1 MLRSRPFDG
10 EGDFP
15 ALRAFLV
22 SLRSQVGPA
31 CWHVGD
37 LTWRTFLHGIHHDL
51 SRTVRLWED
60 EKGILGFGILTPPRR
75 GKDPSR
81 RVAHFDLQVAPR
93 TRGRGVEEAIVAWAE
108 SASREMEEPGEAV
121 AARVLVAEF
130 VYEDEA
136 SPIRSLEELGF
147 RRGDWEGTLL
157 SRPLDAPTETPS
169 LPDGFALRAMGGEG
183 EISERAA
190 AHREAFHPSRVTDE
204 HYLRLFRMSE
214 YRRAL
219 DLVAVSPEAA
229 IASFAIIWKDE
240 VNREVEFE
248 PVGTRPAFQRRGLGS
263 AVLYEGLR
271 RAKALG
277 ARSAVVGPVDL
288 RDEPALRLY
297 ESVGFVRRA
306 SGVELVRHRPP
317 SGHPGLGLYT
327 RPPSDDRARE
337 SSDEKSNSDR

>member
-60 EKGILGFGILTPPRR
+60 EDGILGFGILTPPRR
-75 GKDPSR
+75 GKDPSH

-93 TRGRGVEEAIVAWAE
+93 TRGRGVEEAIVAWAQRT
-108 SASREMEEPGEAV
+108 SREMEEPGEPV
-121 AARVLVAEF
+121 SGRDLVAELA
-130 VYEDEA
+130 YEDEA
-136 SPIRSLEELGF
+136 GPIRSLERLGF

-157 SRPLDAPTETPS
+157 SRPLDAPIEAPC
-169 LPDGFALRAMGGEG
+169 LPEGFALRAVGGEG

-204 HYLRLFRMSE
+204 HYLRLMRMPE
-214 YRRAL
+214 YRQAL

-229 IASFAIIWKDE
+229 IASFAIVWQDE
-240 VNREVEFE
+240 ANREVEFE

-297 ESVGFVRRA
+297 ESAGFVRRA
-306 SGVELVRHRPP
+306 SGVELVR
-317 SGHPGLGLYT
+317 
-327 RPPSDDRARE
+327 
-337 SSDEKSNSDR
+337 